1 MANPLLSGI
10 RVLDLTRLLPG
21 PFCSFYLAQLGAE
34 VIKLEEPQGGD
45 YARAL
50 APELFTLLNRGKQSV
65 TLDLRQPEAVAI
77 LKKMAAQADVLIE
90 SFRPGV
96 MDKLG
101 CGYQDLKLANPRLV
115 YAALTGYGQTGP
127 YKDRAGHD
135 MNYCAYAGLLDQTG
149 AADGAPVLSNFQSA
163 DLAGGALTCALGI
176 LAAVIG
182 ARASGRGAM
191 VDVGMLDGTLALQT
205 LSLATIRA
213 LGESSAR
220 GNDMLSGGLANYNI
234 YACADGKYVAMAALE
249 PKFFLNFCNA
259 VGRPDL
265 TAMSLA
271 PDTQQSRPAGA
282 TLRTALSELFKT
294 RSRDEWELLLADRDC
309 CVSGIYTP
317 QEALDNP
324 QVKARGQIRMEDGK
338 PLSDLPIKFSDA
350 VGIGSSGECPAL
362 GADTFGVLAQ
372 LGLDE
377 ATLAA
382 LSASGA
388 I

>member
-21 PFCSFYLAQLGAE
+21 PFCSLYLAQMGAE
-34 VIKLEEPQGGD
+34 VVKLEEPQGGD
-45 YARAL
+45 YARML
-50 APELFTLLNRGKQSV
+50 SPELFTLVNRGKKSV
-65 TLDLRQPEAVAI
+65 TLDLRQPEAVAV
-77 LKKMAAQADVLIE
+77 LKVMVAQADVLIE

-101 CGYQDLKLANPRLV
+101 CGYQELKIINPRLV

-135 MNYCAYAGLLDQTG
+135 MNYCAYAGLLDQSG
-149 AADGAPVLSNFQSA
+149 AAGGPPALSNFQSA

-182 ARASGRGAM
+182 ARASGHGTM
-191 VDVGMLDGTLALQT
+191 VDVGMLDGTLALQA
-205 LSLATIRA
+205 LSLATVRT
-213 LGESSAR
+213 LGASAAR
-220 GNDMLSGGLANYNI
+220 GGDILSGGLANYSI
-234 YACADGKYVAMAALE
+234 YACADGKHVAMAALE
-249 PKFFLNFCNA
+249 PKFFLNFCKA

-265 TAMSLA
+265 AALPLA
-271 PDTQQSRPAGA
+271 PGPDGA
-282 TLRTALSELFKT
+282 ALRSALEVLFKA

-324 QVKARGQIRMEDGK
+324 QVKARGLVRMDDGK
-338 PLSDLPIKFSDA
+338 PLPDLPIKFSDA
-350 VGIGSSGECPAL
+350 AGTTGDCPAL
-362 GADTFGVLAQ
+362 GSDTSSVLTGLGFGTA
-372 LGLDE
+372 
-377 ATLAA
+377 ALAA
-382 LSASGA
+382 LRASGA

>member
-77 LKKMAAQADVLIE
+77 LKKMATRADVLIE

-101 CGYQDLKLANPRLV
+101 CGYQDLKLVNPRLV

-182 ARASGRGAM
+182 ARASGQGAM

-205 LSLATIRA
+205 LSLATIRK

-220 GNDMLSGGLANYNI
+220 GNDMLSGGLANYSI
-234 YACADGKYVAMAALE
+234 YACADGKHVAMAALE

-265 TAMSLA
+265 TAMPLA

-282 TLRTALSELFKT
+282 TLRVALSELFKT
-294 RSRDEWELLLADRDC
+294 RSRDEWEMLLADRDC

-324 QVKARGQIRMEDGK
+324 QVKARGLIRMEDGK

-350 VGIGSSGECPAL
+350 PGASSSGDCPAL
-362 GADTFGVLAQ
+362 GADTFNVLAE

-377 ATLAA
+377 AALAA

>member
-34 VIKLEEPQGGD
+34 VVKLEEPQGGD
-45 YARAL
+45 YARML
-50 APELFTLLNRGKQSV
+50 SPELFTLLNRGKKSV
-65 TLDLRQPEAVAI
+65 TLDLRQPQAVAV
-77 LKKMAAQADVLIE
+77 LKVMVVQADVLIE

-101 CGYQDLKLANPRLV
+101 CGYQDLKQINPRLV

-135 MNYCAYAGLLDQTG
+135 MNYCAYAGLLDQAG
-149 AADGAPVLSNFQSA
+149 AAGGPPVLSNFQSA

-182 ARASGRGAM
+182 ARASGQGTM
-191 VDVGMLDGTLALQT
+191 VDVGMLDGTLALQA
-205 LSLATIRA
+205 LSLATIRT
-213 LGESSAR
+213 LGDSAAR
-220 GNDMLSGGLANYNI
+220 GGDILSGGLANYSI
-234 YACADGKYVAMAALE
+234 YACADGKHVALAALE
-249 PKFFLNFCNA
+249 PKFFLNFCKA
-259 VGRPDL
+259 VDRPDL
-265 TAMSLA
+265 AALPLA
-271 PDTQQSRPAGA
+271 PGADGA
-282 TLRTALSELFKT
+282 TLRAALSALFKT
-294 RSRDEWELLLADRDC
+294 RSRDEWEQLLADRDC

-324 QVKARGQIRMEDGK
+324 QVKARGLVRMEDGK
-338 PLSDLPIKFSDA
+338 PVSDLPIRFSDA
-350 VGIGSSGECPAL
+350 AGTAGDCPAL
-362 GADTFGVLAQ
+362 GADTAGVLAG
-372 LGLDE
+372 LGFD
-377 ATLAA
+377 ATALAA
-382 LSASGA
+382 LRASGA

>member
-45 YARAL
+45 YARML

-77 LKKMAAQADVLIE
+77 LKKMVARADVLIE

-101 CGYQDLKLANPRLV
+101 CGYQDLKLLNPRLV

-149 AADGAPVLSNFQSA
+149 TADGAPVLSNFQSA

-182 ARASGRGAM
+182 ARASGQGTM

-205 LSLATIRA
+205 LSLATIRT
-213 LGESSAR
+213 LGESRVR
-220 GNDMLSGGLANYNI
+220 GNDMLNGGLANYSI
-234 YACADGKYVAMAALE
+234 YACADGKHIAMAALE
-249 PKFFLNFCNA
+249 PKFFLNFCNT

-265 TAMSLA
+265 AVMPLA
-271 PDTQQSRPAGA
+271 PGPAGA
-282 TLRTALSELFKT
+282 ALRTALSELFRT

-309 CVSGIYTP
+309 CVSGIYSP

-324 QVKARGQIRMEDGK
+324 QVKARGLIRMEDGK
-338 PLSDLPIKFSDA
+338 PLSDFPIKFSEPLGA
-350 VGIGSSGECPAL
+350 GSSDCPAL
-362 GADTFGVLAQ
+362 GADTLNVLAE

-377 ATLAA
+377 AALAA

>member
-77 LKKMAAQADVLIE
+77 LKKMAARADVLIE

-101 CGYQDLKLANPRLV
+101 CGYHDLKLVNPRLV

-182 ARASGRGAM
+182 ARASGQGAM
-191 VDVGMLDGTLALQT
+191 VDLGMLDGTLALQT
-205 LSLATIRA
+205 LSLATIRT
-213 LGESSAR
+213 LGESSVR
-220 GNDMLSGGLANYNI
+220 GNDMLSGGLANYSI
-234 YACADGKYVAMAALE
+234 YACADGKHVAMAALE

-265 TAMSLA
+265 TTMSLT
-271 PDTQQSRPAGA
+271 PGSAGA

-324 QVKARGQIRMEDGK
+324 QVKARGLIRMEDGK
-338 PLSDLPIKFSDA
+338 PLSDLPIKFIDA
-350 VGIGSSGECPAL
+350 VGISSSGECPAL
-362 GADTFGVLAQ
+362 GADTFGVLTE

>member
-1 MANPLLSGI
+1 VANPLLSGI

-45 YARAL
+45 YARML
-50 APELFTLLNRGKQSV
+50 SPELFTLVNRGKKSV
-65 TLDLRQPEAVAI
+65 TLDLRQPEALAV
-77 LKKMAAQADVLIE
+77 LKKMVLQADVLIE

-101 CGYQDLKLANPRLV
+101 CGYQELKLLNPRLV

-149 AADGAPVLSNFQSA
+149 AADGAPALSNFQSA

-182 ARASGRGAM
+182 ARASGQGTM
-191 VDVGMLDGTLALQT
+191 VDVGMLDGTLALQA
-205 LSLATIRA
+205 LSLATIRT
-213 LGESSAR
+213 LGESRPR
-220 GNDMLSGGLANYNI
+220 GSDMLSGALANYSI
-234 YACADGKYVAMAALE
+234 YACADGKHVAMAALE
-249 PKFFLNFCNA
+249 PKFFLNFCTA
-259 VGRPDL
+259 VGRPEL
-265 TAMSLA
+265 AAMPLA
-271 PDTQQSRPAGA
+271 PEPDGAVLRAALDT
-282 TLRTALSELFKT
+282 LFKT
-294 RSRDEWELLLADRDC
+294 RTRDEWELLLADRDC

-324 QVKARGQIRMEDGK
+324 QVKARGLIRMEEGK
-338 PLSDLPIKFSDA
+338 PVADLPIKFSDA
-350 VGIGSSGECPAL
+350 PGAGGACPAL
-362 GADTFGVLAQ
+362 GADTRSVLAQ
-372 LGLDE
+372 LGLDQ
-377 ATLAA
+377 AAVAA

>member
-1 MANPLLSGI
+1 MANQLLSGI

-34 VIKLEEPQGGD
+34 VVKLEEPQGGD
-45 YARAL
+45 YARML
-50 APELFTLLNRGKQSV
+50 SPELFTLLNRGKKSV
-65 TLDLRQPEAVAI
+65 TLDLRQPQAVAV
-77 LKKMAAQADVLIE
+77 LKVMAAQADVLIE

-101 CGYQDLKLANPRLV
+101 CGYHDLKLINPRLV

-149 AADGAPVLSNFQSA
+149 AAGGPPVLSNFQGA

-182 ARASGRGAM
+182 ARASGQGTM
-191 VDVGMLDGTLALQT
+191 VDVGMLDGTLALQA
-205 LSLATIRA
+205 LSLATIRT
-213 LGESSAR
+213 LGGNAER
-220 GNDMLSGGLANYNI
+220 GGDILSGGLANYSI
-234 YACADGKYVAMAALE
+234 YACADGKHVALAALE
-249 PKFFLNFCNA
+249 PKFFLNFCKA
-259 VGRPDL
+259 VDRPDL
-265 TAMSLA
+265 AALPLA
-271 PDTQQSRPAGA
+271 PGA
-282 TLRTALSELFKT
+282 DGAALRAALSALFKT
-294 RSRDEWELLLADRDC
+294 RSRDEWEQLLAGRDC

-324 QVKARGQIRMEDGK
+324 QVKARGLVRMEDGK
-338 PLSDLPIKFSDA
+338 PVSDLPIRFSDA
-350 VGIGSSGECPAL
+350 VGTAGDCPAL
-362 GADTFGVLAQ
+362 GADTADVLAG
-372 LGLDE
+372 LGFD
-377 ATLAA
+377 AAALAA
-382 LSASGA
+382 LHASGA

>member
-1 MANPLLSGI
+1 MGNPLLSGI

-34 VIKLEEPQGGD
+34 VIKLEEPRSGD
-45 YARAL
+45 YARVL
-50 APELFTLLNRGKQSV
+50 APELFTLVNRGKKSV
-65 TLDLRQPEAVAI
+65 TLDLRQPEAVAV
-77 LKKMAAQADVLIE
+77 LKKMVTNADVLIE

-96 MDKLG
+96 MDKFG
-101 CGYQDLKLANPRLV
+101 CGYRDLALINPHLV

-149 AADGAPVLSNFQSA
+149 AAGGPPVLSNFQGA

-182 ARASGRGAM
+182 ARSSGQGTL
-191 VDVGMLDGTLALQT
+191 VDVGMLDGTLALQA
-205 LSLATIRA
+205 LSLAAIRTS
-213 LGESSAR
+213 GKSKER
-220 GNDMLSGGLANYNI
+220 GCDMLNGGLANYSI
-234 YACADGKYVAMAALE
+234 YVCADGKHVAMAALE
-249 PKFFLNFCNA
+249 PKFFSNFCSA

-265 TAMSLA
+265 TTLPLGPG
-271 PDTQQSRPAGA
+271 PDGEA
-282 TLRTALSELFKT
+282 LRTALSNLFKT
-294 RSRDEWELLLADRDC
+294 KSRDEWELLLADHDC
-309 CVSGIYTP
+309 CVSGICNP

-324 QVKARGQIRMEDGK
+324 QVKARGMIRMEDGK
-338 PLSDLPIKFSDA
+338 PLLSLPIRFSDA
-350 VGIGSSGECPAL
+350 VGTGGHCPEL
-362 GADTFGVLAQ
+362 GADTFTVLAEA
-372 LGLDE
+372 GLDE
-377 ATLAA
+377 AALAA

>member
-1 MANPLLSGI
+1 MVNPLLSGI

-65 TLDLRQPEAVAI
+65 TLDLRQPEAVAV
-77 LKKMAAQADVLIE
+77 LKKMVAQADVLIE

-101 CGYQDLKLANPRLV
+101 CGYQDLKLVNPRLV

-149 AADGAPVLSNFQSA
+149 AADGAPGLSNFQSA

-176 LAAVIG
+176 LAAVTG
-182 ARASGRGAM
+182 ARASGQGAM
-191 VDVGMLDGTLALQT
+191 VDVGMLDGTLALQA
-205 LSLATIRA
+205 LSLATIRT

-220 GNDMLSGGLANYNI
+220 GNDMLSGGLANYSI
-234 YACADGKYVAMAALE
+234 YACADGKHVAMAALE

-265 TAMSLA
+265 SAMSLA
-271 PDTQQSRPAGA
+271 PGAAGA
-282 TLRTALSELFKT
+282 TLRTALSELFMT

-324 QVKARGQIRMEDGK
+324 QVKARGMIRMEDGK

-362 GADTFGVLAQ
+362 GADTLNVLTQ

-377 ATLAA
+377 VALAA

>member
-1 MANPLLSGI
+1 VANPLLSGI

-45 YARAL
+45 YARML
-50 APELFTLLNRGKQSV
+50 SPELFTLVNRGKKSV
-65 TLDLRQPEAVAI
+65 TLDLRQPEALAVFKEMV
-77 LKKMAAQADVLIE
+77 LQADVLIE

-101 CGYQDLKLANPRLV
+101 CGYQELKLLNPRLV

-149 AADGAPVLSNFQSA
+149 TADGAPTLSNFQGA

-182 ARASGRGAM
+182 ARASGQGTM
-191 VDVGMLDGTLALQT
+191 VDVGMLDGTLALQA
-205 LSLATIRA
+205 LSLATIRT
-213 LGESSAR
+213 LGESRPR
-220 GNDMLSGGLANYNI
+220 GSDMLSGALANYSV
-234 YACADGKYVAMAALE
+234 YACADGKHVAMAALE
-249 PKFFLNFCNA
+249 PKFFLNFCTA
-259 VGRPDL
+259 VGRLDL
-265 TAMSLA
+265 AAMPLA
-271 PDTQQSRPAGA
+271 PGPDGAALRAALDT
-282 TLRTALSELFKT
+282 LFKT
-294 RSRDEWELLLADRDC
+294 RTRDEWELLLADRDC

-324 QVKARGQIRMEDGK
+324 QVKARGLIRMEDGK
-338 PLSDLPIKFSDA
+338 PVADLPIKFSDA
-350 VGIGSSGECPAL
+350 PGAGGACPAL
-362 GADTFGVLAQ
+362 GADTRSVLAQ
-372 LGLDE
+372 LGLDQ
-377 ATLAA
+377 AAVAA

>member
-45 YARAL
+45 YARML

-65 TLDLRQPEAVAI
+65 TLDLRQPEAVAV
-77 LKKMAAQADVLIE
+77 LKKMAARADVLIE

-101 CGYQDLKLANPRLV
+101 CGYQDLKLVNPCLV

-182 ARASGRGAM
+182 ARASGQGAM

-205 LSLATIRA
+205 LSLATIRT
-213 LGESSAR
+213 LGESRAR
-220 GNDMLSGGLANYNI
+220 GDDMLSGGLANYSI
-234 YACADGKYVAMAALE
+234 YACADGKHVAMAALE

-265 TAMSLA
+265 AVMPLA
-271 PDTQQSRPAGA
+271 PGPAGA
-282 TLRTALSELFKT
+282 TLRAALGELFKT
-294 RSRDEWELLLADRDC
+294 RSRDAWELLLADRDC

-324 QVKARGQIRMEDGK
+324 QVKARGLIRMEDGK
-338 PLSDLPIKFSDA
+338 PLSDLPIKFSEPLGA
-350 VGIGSSGECPAL
+350 SSSGDCPAL
-362 GADTFGVLAQ
+362 GADTLNVLAA

-377 ATLAA
+377 AALAA

>member
-45 YARAL
+45 YARLL
-50 APELFTLLNRGKQSV
+50 APELFTLVNRGKKSV
-65 TLDLRQPEAVAI
+65 TLDLRQPEALAV
-77 LKKMAAQADVLIE
+77 LKKMVAQADVLIE

-101 CGYQDLKLANPRLV
+101 CGYQELKAINPRLV

-182 ARASGRGAM
+182 ARASGQGSM
-191 VDVGMLDGTLALQT
+191 VDVGMLDGTLALQA
-205 LSLATIRA
+205 LSLATIRT
-213 LGESSAR
+213 LGESRAR
-220 GNDMLSGGLANYNI
+220 GSDMLSGALANYSI
-234 YACADGKYVAMAALE
+234 YTCADGKHVAMAALE
-249 PKFFLNFCNA
+249 PKFFFNFCKA

-265 TAMSLA
+265 AAMPLA
-271 PDTQQSRPAGA
+271 PGPDGA
-282 TLRTALSELFKT
+282 ALRSALEVLFKT

-309 CVSGIYTP
+309 CISGIYTP
-317 QEALDNP
+317 QEALENP
-324 QVKARGQIRMEDGK
+324 QVKARGLIRMEDGK
-338 PLSDLPIKFSDA
+338 PVADLPIKFSDA
-350 VGIGSSGECPAL
+350 PGVSGTCPAL
-362 GADTFGVLAQ
+362 GADTSSVLAQ
-372 LGLDE
+372 LGMDQ
-377 ATLAA
+377 AAVAA

>member
-21 PFCSFYLAQLGAE
+21 PFCSFYLAQMGAE

-45 YARAL
+45 YARML
-50 APELFTLLNRGKQSV
+50 APELFTLVNRGKKSV
-65 TLDLRQPEAVAI
+65 ALDLRQLEAVAV
-77 LKKMAAQADVLIE
+77 LKKMVAQADVLIE

-101 CGYQDLKLANPRLV
+101 CGYQELKLINPRLV

-149 AADGAPVLSNFQSA
+149 AVDGAPALSNFQSA

-182 ARASGRGAM
+182 ARASGQGSM
-191 VDVGMLDGTLALQT
+191 VDVGMLDGTLALQA
-205 LSLATIRA
+205 LSLATIRT
-213 LGESSAR
+213 LGESRAR
-220 GNDMLSGGLANYNI
+220 GSDMLSGALANYSI
-234 YACADGKYVAMAALE
+234 YVCADGKHVAMAALE
-249 PKFFLNFCNA
+249 PKFFLNFCQA

-265 TAMSLA
+265 AAMPLA
-271 PDTQQSRPAGA
+271 PGPDGA
-282 TLRTALSELFKT
+282 VLRTALGSLFKT

-324 QVKARGQIRMEDGK
+324 QVKARGLIWMEDGK
-338 PLSDLPIKFSDA
+338 PVADLPIKFSDA
-350 VGIGSSGECPAL
+350 PGAGGACPAL
-362 GADTFGVLAQ
+362 GADTASVLAQ
-372 LGLDE
+372 LGLDQ
-377 ATLAA
+377 AAVAA
-382 LSASGA
+382 LSATGA

>member
-45 YARAL
+45 YARML

-101 CGYQDLKLANPRLV
+101 CGYPGLKLLNPRLV

-135 MNYCAYAGLLDQTG
+135 MNYCGYAGLLDQTG

-182 ARASGRGAM
+182 ARASGQGTM

-205 LSLATIRA
+205 LSLATIRT
-213 LGESSAR
+213 LGEGRAR
-220 GNDMLSGGLANYNI
+220 GNDMLSGGLANYSI
-234 YACADGKYVAMAALE
+234 YACADGKHVAMAALE

-259 VGRPDL
+259 VGRLDL
-265 TAMSLA
+265 AAMPLV
-271 PDTQQSRPAGA
+271 PGPAGA

-324 QVKARGQIRMEDGK
+324 QVKARGLIRMEDGK

-350 VGIGSSGECPAL
+350 LGAGSGDCPAL
-362 GADTFGVLAQ
+362 GADTYNVLAE

-377 ATLAA
+377 AALAA

>member
-1 MANPLLSGI
+1 
-10 RVLDLTRLLPG
+10 
-21 PFCSFYLAQLGAE
+21 

-45 YARAL
+45 YARML
-50 APELFTLLNRGKQSV
+50 SPELFTLVNRGKKSV
-65 TLDLRQPEAVAI
+65 TLDLRQPEALAV
-77 LKKMAAQADVLIE
+77 LKKMVLQADVLIE

-101 CGYQDLKLANPRLV
+101 CDYQELKLLNPRLV

-149 AADGAPVLSNFQSA
+149 AADGAPALSNFQSA

-182 ARASGRGAM
+182 ARASGQGTM
-191 VDVGMLDGTLALQT
+191 VDVGMLDGTLALQA
-205 LSLATIRA
+205 LSLATIRT
-213 LGESSAR
+213 LGESRPR
-220 GNDMLSGGLANYNI
+220 GSDMLSGALANYSI
-234 YACADGKYVAMAALE
+234 YACADGKHVAMAALE
-249 PKFFLNFCNA
+249 PKFFLNFCTA

-265 TAMSLA
+265 AAMPLA
-271 PDTQQSRPAGA
+271 TGPDGA
-282 TLRTALSELFKT
+282 ALRAALDTLFKT
-294 RSRDEWELLLADRDC
+294 RTRDEWELLLADRDC

-324 QVKARGQIRMEDGK
+324 QVKARGLIRLEDGK
-338 PLSDLPIKFSDA
+338 PVADLPIKFSDA
-350 VGIGSSGECPAL
+350 PGASGACPAL
-362 GADTFGVLAQ
+362 GADTRSVLAQ
-372 LGLDE
+372 LGLDQ
-377 ATLAA
+377 AAVAA

>member
-34 VIKLEEPQGGD
+34 VIKLEEPLGGD
-45 YARAL
+45 YARML
-50 APELFTLLNRGKQSV
+50 APELFTLVNRGKQSV
-65 TLDLRQPEAVAI
+65 TLDLRQPQAVEL
-77 LKKMAAQADVLIE
+77 LKQLVAEADVLIE

-101 CGYQDLKLANPRLV
+101 CGYQTLKQINPRLV

-182 ARASGRGAM
+182 ARASGQGTL
-191 VDVGMLDGTLALQT
+191 VDVGMLDGTLALQV
-205 LSLATIRA
+205 LSLATIRT
-213 LGESSAR
+213 LGESKAR
-220 GNDMLSGGLANYNI
+220 GSDVLSGGLPNYSI
-234 YACADGKYVAMAALE
+234 YVCADGKHVALAALE
-249 PKFFLNFCNA
+249 PKFFFNFCQA
-259 VGRPDL
+259 VERPDL
-265 TAMSLA
+265 AALPMALG
-271 PDTQQSRPAGA
+271 PDGA
-282 TLRTALSELFKT
+282 ALREALGNLFKT
-294 RSRDEWELLLADRDC
+294 RSRDEWELLLAQCDC
-309 CVSGIYTP
+309 CVSGIYSP
-317 QEALDNP
+317 EEALANP
-324 QVKARGQIRMEDGK
+324 QVKARGLIRMEAGK
-338 PLSDLPIKFSDA
+338 PLSDLPIRFSDTSVA
-350 VGIGSSGECPAL
+350 AAGACPVL
-362 GADTFGVLAQ
+362 GADTAGVLARLAGIDDEQ
-372 LGLDE
+372 L
-377 ATLAA
+377 AVLA
-382 LSASGA
+382 ASGA

>member
-45 YARAL
+45 YARLL
-50 APELFTLLNRGKQSV
+50 APELFTLVNRGKQSV
-65 TLDLRQPEAVAI
+65 TLDLRQPQAVEL
-77 LKKMAAQADVLIE
+77 LKQLVAEADVLIE

-101 CGYQDLKLANPRLV
+101 CGYQVLKRINPRLV

-182 ARASGRGAM
+182 ARTSGQGTL
-191 VDVGMLDGTLALQT
+191 VDVGMLDGTLALQA
-205 LSLATIRA
+205 LSLATIRT
-213 LGESSAR
+213 LGESKAR
-220 GNDMLSGGLANYNI
+220 GSDVLSGGLPNYSI
-234 YACADGKYVAMAALE
+234 YACADGKHVALAALE
-249 PKFFLNFCNA
+249 PKFFFNFCQA
-259 VGRPDL
+259 VERPDL
-265 TAMSLA
+265 AALPLA
-271 PDTQQSRPAGA
+271 AGPDGA
-282 TLRTALSELFKT
+282 ALRQALADLFKT
-294 RSRDEWELLLADRDC
+294 RSRDEWELLLAERDC
-309 CVSGIYTP
+309 CVSGIYSP
-317 QEALDNP
+317 DEALANP
-324 QVKARGQIRMEDGK
+324 QVKARGLIRMEGGK
-338 PLSDLPIKFSDA
+338 PLSDLPIRFSDTA
-350 VGIGSSGECPAL
+350 VAAAGACPAL
-362 GADTFGVLAQ
+362 GADTADVLARLAGIDDKQ
-372 LGLDE
+372 
-377 ATLAA
+377 LAA
-382 LSASGA
+382 LAARGA

>member
-21 PFCSFYLAQLGAE
+21 PFCSFYLSQLGAE

-45 YARAL
+45 YARML
-50 APELFTLLNRGKQSV
+50 SPELFALVNRGKKSV
-65 TLDLRQPEAVAI
+65 TLNLRQPQAIAIFKAMVAEADI
-77 LKKMAAQADVLIE
+77 LIE

-101 CGYQDLKLANPRLV
+101 CGYQELKQINPRLV

-135 MNYCAYAGLLDQTG
+135 MNYCAYAGSLDQTG

-182 ARASGRGAM
+182 ARASGQGTL
-191 VDVGMLDGTLALQT
+191 VDVGMLDGTLALQAVS
-205 LSLATIRA
+205 LSTIRT
-213 LGESSAR
+213 LGESKAR
-220 GNDMLSGGLANYNI
+220 GTDMLSGGLANYSI
-234 YACADGKYVAMAALE
+234 YACADGKHVAMAALE

-265 TAMSLA
+265 AALPLA
-271 PDTQQSRPAGA
+271 SGPDGFALKA
-282 TLRTALSELFKT
+282 ALSSLFST

-317 QEALDNP
+317 DEALANP
-324 QVKARGQIRMEDGK
+324 QIKARGLIRMEEGK
-338 PLSDLPIKFSDA
+338 PLLSVPMKFSNAACTD
-350 VGIGSSGECPAL
+350 GECPAL
-362 GADTFGVLAQ
+362 GAGTANVLAQ
-372 LGLDE
+372 LGIDDAAL
-377 ATLAA
+377 AGLAA
-382 LSASGA
+382 NGV